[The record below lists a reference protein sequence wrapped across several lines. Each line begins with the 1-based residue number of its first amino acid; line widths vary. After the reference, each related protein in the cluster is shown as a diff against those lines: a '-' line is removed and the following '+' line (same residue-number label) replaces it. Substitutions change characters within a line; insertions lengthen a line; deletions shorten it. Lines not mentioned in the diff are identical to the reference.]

1 MGERLIQIYQTVRER
16 GGIEAQIKLAM
27 ITRMSSIKAREVEDT
42 EEYLKIFENAK
53 EKILS
58 ELLKKNT
65 PA

>member
-16 GGIEAQIKLAM
+16 GGIEAQIKLAL

-42 EEYLKIFENAK
+42 EEYLKIFEDARG
-53 EKILS
+53 KILL
-58 ELLKKNT
+58 ELPARKT